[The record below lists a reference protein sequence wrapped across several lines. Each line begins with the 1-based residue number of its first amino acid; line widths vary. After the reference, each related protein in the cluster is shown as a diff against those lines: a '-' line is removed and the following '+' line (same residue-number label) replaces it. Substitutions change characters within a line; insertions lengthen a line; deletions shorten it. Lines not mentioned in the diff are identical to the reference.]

1 MKEQALLMAIGKKV
15 NTIAKSENKS
25 VEEVKQQ
32 FCSNSTLQE
41 QYEILD
47 EYVKE
52 HKYKG
57 KRTLKEKGET
67 ENKQTEFNMITLDV
81 KSINS
86 IIESVKSDTEKLN
99 EIKKIID
106 KVIAHNEIAKLK
118 EDIEKQK
125 EQIKEAEKQ
134 LEEKINN
141 LSK

>member
-1 MKEQALLMAIGKKV
+1 MNEKALSMAIGKKIE
-15 NTIAKSENKS
+15 TIATNESKSK
-25 VEEVKQQ
+25 EEVKQQ
-32 FCSNSTLQE
+32 FCSNGTPQE
-41 QYEILD
+41 QYNNLD
-47 EYVKE
+47 RYVKE

-57 KRTLKEKGET
+57 KRTVKEKAET
-67 ENKQTEFNMITLDV
+67 GSKQTEFKMITLEA

-86 IIESVKSDTEKLN
+86 IIESVKSDAEKLD

-106 KVIAHNEIAKLK
+106 KVIENNEIAKLK

-125 EQIKEAEKQ
+125 EQIKEAEKR